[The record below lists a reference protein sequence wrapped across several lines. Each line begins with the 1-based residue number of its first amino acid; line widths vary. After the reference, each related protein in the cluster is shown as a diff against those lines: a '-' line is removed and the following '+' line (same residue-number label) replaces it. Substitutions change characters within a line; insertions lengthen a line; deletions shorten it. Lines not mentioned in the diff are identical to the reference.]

1 MAVALAQ
8 ASGLSPSPTIRPFVI
23 TTLGLDLWD
32 LNRPS
37 GWPDMTTRVCSSVR
51 ISRYFLIN

>member
-37 GWPDMTTRVCSSVR
+37 GWPDMTTESLLVCQNFQ
-51 ISRYFLIN
+51 ILLN